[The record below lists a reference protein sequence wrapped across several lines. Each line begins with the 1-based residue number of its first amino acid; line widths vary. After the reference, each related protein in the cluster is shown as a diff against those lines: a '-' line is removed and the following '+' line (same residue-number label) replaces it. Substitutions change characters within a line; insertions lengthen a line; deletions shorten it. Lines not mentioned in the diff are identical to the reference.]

1 MDPFS
6 RCGRARPAPLLRA
19 AVVLQAALAL
29 IGALMVFPVLS
40 DAASV
45 VDVYRMIQVR
55 RIRHRPYRERPE
67 FQSEFASQPSRSPD
81 AQSNKR
87 VRAQPRG
94 GRLRSFSASSM
105 SLLRGQKP
113 CDLIGCG
120 VRGRGL
126 CKNRGPSAARY
137 DLGGAPFG
145 SRKASFSLYASSGLA
160 TSAASEADLMRAVIV
175 MPIQRINFTL
185 LDEVVA
191 GSRKVGGLLF
201 ILPRH
206 FSSSLPDGGQGE
218 DDDADDDASKAGA
231 GEGAGEVKEHVEVV
245 AQLEERLL
253 EANIPVPVYFAVDNA
268 ELSKLAAGVE
278 SNDRAGK
285 PASATNG
292 GFKLVVTAGEP
303 RKLPASSPL
312 PAMEAWL
319 YGDAQGQGQAQG
331 GRREALPIVAVVAPL
346 DTFGLVPS
354 LASGPASSASGVA
367 ALLAVLRLLSRLFAL
382 LPSARPPFHLLFLLS
397 AGGPFNFDGTRQ
409 WLASLD
415 QSVQD
420 RLEFAIC
427 LRAIGAAP
435 GAGEGGSGLH
445 VHASRPLKDPTI
457 TALFHALSSAAAAV
471 EPPTSVALVHK
482 KVNISDA
489 RVPWQHELFSRRKLV
504 AASLSALPSAPRFL
518 RHWGGLADTRAS
530 VNERQLLAAT
540 RLIAEAIASHI
551 FNSSSTSTASGNP
564 SEGGAAAAP
573 PIAFFP
579 PNSSL
584 APSLPYLSHWL
595 SLLSRVPRVAP
606 LLAKDDPIIAAIQ
619 AELALHADKVEVRKA
634 ALDPHYTLYS
644 TPHAHMHVYQVAS
657 ITFDLVTFLAV
668 AIYLSSL
675 FVILHTTTK

>member
-1 MDPFS
+1 M
-6 RCGRARPAPLLRA
+6 
-19 AVVLQAALAL
+19 
-29 IGALMVFPVLS
+29 
-40 DAASV
+40 
-45 VDVYRMIQVR
+45 R
-55 RIRHRPYRERPE
+55 RVINACERNP
-67 FQSEFASQPSRSPD
+67 
-81 AQSNKR
+81 
-87 VRAQPRG
+87 G
-94 GRLRSFSASSM
+94 G
-105 SLLRGQKP
+105 
-113 CDLIGCG
+113 
-120 VRGRGL
+120 
-126 CKNRGPSAARY
+126 Y

-145 SRKASFSLYASSGLA
+145 SRKASFSLYASSGLS

-218 DDDADDDASKAGA
+218 EDDADDDASKAGA

-245 AQLEERLL
+245 ARLEERLL
-253 EANIPVPVYFAVDNA
+253 DANIPVPVYFAVDNA
-268 ELSKLAAGVE
+268 ELSKLAADVE

-312 PAMEAWL
+312 PALEAWL
-319 YGDAQGQGQAQG
+319 YGDGQGQGQAQG

-367 ALLAVLRLLSRLFAL
+367 AVLQVLRLFSRLFAL

-397 AGGPFNFDGTRQ
+397 SGGPFNFDGTRQ

-435 GAGEGGSGLH
+435 GAAEGGSGLH
-445 VHASRPLKDPTI
+445 LHASRPLKDPTI
-457 TALFHALSSAAAAV
+457 SALFHGLSSAAAAAD
-471 EPPTSVALVHK
+471 PRTSIALVHK

-504 AASLSALPSAPRFL
+504 AASLSSLPSAPPFL
-518 RHWGGLADTRAS
+518 RHWGGLADTRES
-530 VNERQLLAAT
+530 VGEHQLLAAT
-540 RLIAEAIASHI
+540 RLIAETIASHI
-551 FNSSSTSTASGNP
+551 FNSSSTSTAP
-564 SEGGAAAAP
+564 SEGAAAAPP

-595 SLLSRVPRVAP
+595 SLLSRAPRVAP

-644 TPHAHMHVYQVAS
+644 TPHAQMHIYQVAS

-675 FVILHTTTK
+675 FVILHTATKGFDDLVALFKGKPAYRKAKPS

>member
-6 RCGRARPAPLLRA
+6 RCSRARPAPLLRA
-19 AVVLQAALAL
+19 AVVLQAAVAL
-29 IGALMVFPVLS
+29 IGALMVFPMLS

-45 VDVYRMIQVR
+45 VDVYRMIQ
-55 RIRHRPYRERPE
+55 
-67 FQSEFASQPSRSPD
+67 
-81 AQSNKR
+81 
-87 VRAQPRG
+87 
-94 GRLRSFSASSM
+94 
-105 SLLRGQKP
+105 
-113 CDLIGCG
+113 
-120 VRGRGL
+120 
-126 CKNRGPSAARY
+126 Y

-145 SRKASFSLYASSGLA
+145 SRKASFSLYASSGLS

-245 AQLEERLL
+245 ARLEERLL
-253 EANIPVPVYFAVDNA
+253 DANIPVPVYFAVDNA
-268 ELSKLAAGVE
+268 ELSKLAADVE

-312 PAMEAWL
+312 PALEAWL
-319 YGDAQGQGQAQG
+319 YGDGQGQGQAQG

-367 ALLAVLRLLSRLFAL
+367 AVLQVLRLFSRLFAL

-397 AGGPFNFDGTRQ
+397 SGGPFNFDGTRQ

-435 GAGEGGSGLH
+435 GAAEGGSGLH
-445 VHASRPLKDPTI
+445 LHASRPLKDPTI
-457 TALFHALSSAAAAV
+457 SALFHGLSSAAAAAD
-471 EPPTSVALVHK
+471 PRTSIALVHK

-504 AASLSALPSAPRFL
+504 AASLSSLPSAPPFL
-518 RHWGGLADTRAS
+518 RHWGGLADTRES
-530 VNERQLLAAT
+530 VGEHQLLAAT
-540 RLIAEAIASHI
+540 RLIAETI
-551 FNSSSTSTASGNP
+551 
-564 SEGGAAAAP
+564 
-573 PIAFFP
+573 
-579 PNSSL
+579 
-584 APSLPYLSHWL
+584 
-595 SLLSRVPRVAP
+595 
-606 LLAKDDPIIAAIQ
+606 

-644 TPHAHMHVYQVAS
+644 TPHAQMHIYQVAS

-675 FVILHTTTK
+675 FVILHTATKGFDDLVALFKGKPAYRKAKPS